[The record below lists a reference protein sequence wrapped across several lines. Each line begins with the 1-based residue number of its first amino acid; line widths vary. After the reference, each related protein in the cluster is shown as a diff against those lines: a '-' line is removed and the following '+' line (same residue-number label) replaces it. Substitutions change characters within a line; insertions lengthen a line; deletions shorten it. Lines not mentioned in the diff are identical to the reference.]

1 MSLHCLIYTSVA
13 TRKMTDDDLKAILN
27 KARPHNY
34 LLEITG
40 MLLYLDPYFVQV
52 LEGEEDLVDKKFRRI
67 ATDPRHHKI
76 SLIYKQAIGERS
88 FYNFTMGFNKIDSEY
103 LESAQ
108 SLEQIYNGNS
118 FHEHPNH
125 IVELLE
131 MFKSET
137 LF

>member
-27 KARPHNY
+27 KARPHNH

-108 SLEQIYNGNS
+108 SLEQIYNSNS